1 MRNIPGWALSAL
13 AVSAGVVLCA
23 QGQGPPQ
30 PPGTPSTPSSSAPLQ
45 STSQSPLPGDIR
57 AYRSHV
63 EVISVTAT
71 VLDTNGKLV
80 TDLPK
85 EAFEVFEDGVQRAVS
100 QFTHERVPVS
110 LGLLLDASDSMWGQR
125 IIDARAAVQ
134 QFLAE
139 RLDAS
144 DEFFVMAFNHQPKVL
159 TKWTTSAADARE
171 PLEALKPS
179 GSTAIY
185 DAINASLP
193 LLDQR
198 ANPRAALLVISDGA
212 DTASD
217 TSLQDLR
224 KALLRSDVFVYAI
237 AIDPPGGRPINTRV
251 NVAALREITEGSGG
265 RTELVRDSSELP
277 MATAR
282 IAEELN
288 HQYLIG
294 YDSTRAPDGDF
305 HSIRVRI
312 SSEAP
317 GGATYR
323 VRARH
328 GYIADPLNRRLGFRP
343 LPRENND

>member
-1 MRNIPGWALSAL
+1 MRNPPGWALSAL
-13 AVSAGVVLCA
+13 AVSAGVIVCA
-23 QGQGPPQ
+23 QAPAPPA
-30 PPGTPSTPSSSAPLQ
+30 TPSPSSPSSSSAAPLQ
-45 STSQSPLPGDIR
+45 SQSPLPGDIR
-57 AYRSHV
+57 AFRSHV

-80 TDLPK
+80 TDSRK
-85 EAFEVFEDGVQRAVS
+85 RRSRSTKTASSAVS

-125 IIDARAAVQ
+125 ITDARAAVQ

-139 RLDAS
+139 RLDAT
-144 DEFFVMAFNHQPKVL
+144 DEFFVMAFNHHPKVL
-159 TKWTTSAADARE
+159 TPWTTSLDVVRP

-193 LLDQR
+193 ILERR
-198 ANPRAALLVISDGA
+198 AKPRAALLVISDGA

-217 TSLQDLR
+217 IGLQDLR

-251 NVAALREITEGSGG
+251 NLAALREITEGSGG

-277 MATAR
+277 TATAR

-288 HQYLIG
+288 HQY
-294 YDSTRAPDGDF
+294 
-305 HSIRVRI
+305 
-312 SSEAP
+312 
-317 GGATYR
+317 
-323 VRARH
+323 
-328 GYIADPLNRRLGFRP
+328 
-343 LPRENND
+343 